1 MDERMKDGWL
11 HFDGLWVWVWVE
23 IGLGWDWVGT
33 GFRVWFV
40 FGWFDCELRLSLE
53 CVWLQIDVSFCCG
66 LTVAFIVL
74 YLCMF
79 VCLSVWLSV
88 CLSVCVGLPC
98 FYAI

>member
-40 FGWFDCELRLSLE
+40 FGWFDFELRLSLE
-53 CVWLQIDVSFCCG
+53 CVWL
-66 LTVAFIVL
+66 
-74 YLCMF
+74 
-79 VCLSVWLSV
+79 
-88 CLSVCVGLPC
+88 
-98 FYAI
+98 